1 MHRLKR
7 IFRYTRVAKLFTR
20 APLVQQVNISPMLPN
35 TPPVRLLLIED
46 EQDMARYLSKGLEE
60 AGYAVTHADEA
71 EQAKHLALTQP
82 WGIMIVDRM
91 LPHEQDGLDIIKRAR
106 QAGVQ
111 TPALVLSALASLDDR
126 VRGLR
131 DGGDDYLT
139 KPFALP
145 ELLARLEALT
155 RRANPPPNVTPDS
168 RQLKIADLTLDLLS
182 RKADRAGQPI
192 TLQPREFKLLEYL
205 VRNQGQVVTR
215 TMLLESVWD
224 FHFDPGTNVIDVQI
238 SRLRN
243 KIDKGHCTPLVHT
256 VRGIG
261 YRFGLDG

>member
-1 MHRLKR
+1 M
-7 IFRYTRVAKLFTR
+7 IC
-20 APLVQQVNISPMLPN
+20 APLVQQVNISVMLPI
-35 TPPVRLLLIED
+35 TPTARLLLIED
-46 EQDMARYLSKGLEE
+46 EPDMARYLSKGLEE

-71 EQAKHLALTQP
+71 KQALHLALTQP
-82 WGIMIVDRM
+82 WDVMIVDRM
-91 LPHEQDGLDIIKRAR
+91 LPNEQDGLKIIKSVR
-106 QAGVQ
+106 QAAVQ
-111 TPALVLSALASLDDR
+111 TPVLVLSALASLDDR

-131 DGGDDYLT
+131 EGGDDYLT

-145 ELLARLEALT
+145 ELLARLEALI
-155 RRANPPPNVTPDS
+155 RRANPAHDSTLNS
-168 RQLKIADLTLDLLS
+168 RQLKLADLTLDLLT
-182 RKADRAGQPI
+182 RKVERAGQPI

-243 KIDKGHCTPLVHT
+243 KIDKGHSAPLVHT

>member
-1 MHRLKR
+1 M
-7 IFRYTRVAKLFTR
+7 
-20 APLVQQVNISPMLPN
+20 PSP
-35 TPPVRLLLIED
+35 RLLLIED
-46 EQDMARYLSKGLEE
+46 EQDMARYLIKGLEE
-60 AGYAVTHADEA
+60 AGYNVTHAEQV
-71 EQAKHLALTQP
+71 EQALKLALTQQ
-82 WGIMIVDRM
+82 WDLMIVDRM
-91 LPHEQDGLDIIKRAR
+91 LPNEQDGLEIIKTVRGA
-106 QAGVQ
+106 AVQ
-111 TPALVLSALASLDDR
+111 TPVLVLSALASLDDR

-131 DGGDDYLT
+131 EGCDDYLT

-145 ELLARLEALT
+145 ELLARLEALI
-155 RRANPPPNVTPDS
+155 RRANPAQNTLNNS
-168 RQLKIADLTLDLLS
+168 QLKLADLTLDLLS
-182 RKADRAGQPI
+182 RKVERSGQPI
-192 TLQPREFKLLEYL
+192 ILQPREFKLLEYL

-243 KIDKGHCTPLVHT
+243 KIDKGHSTPLVHT

>member
-1 MHRLKR
+1 
-7 IFRYTRVAKLFTR
+7 
-20 APLVQQVNISPMLPN
+20 MLPN
-35 TPPVRLLLIED
+35 TPTVRLLLIED
-46 EQDMARYLSKGLEE
+46 EQDMARYLRKGLEE
-60 AGYAVTHADEA
+60 AGYSVTHAN
-71 EQAKHLALTQP
+71 QAAHAQRLALTEP
-82 WGIMIVDRM
+82 WDVMIVDRM
-91 LPHEQDGLDIIKRAR
+91 LPNEQDGLEIIKAVR
-106 QAGVQ
+106 QAALQ
-111 TPALVLSALASLDDR
+111 TPVLVLSALASLDDR

-139 KPFALP
+139 KPFAFP
-145 ELLARLEALT
+145 ELLARLEALI
-155 RRANPPPNVTPDS
+155 RRAAPSTNSSLDS
-168 RQLKIADLTLDLLS
+168 RQLKLADLTLDLLT
-182 RKADRAGQPI
+182 RKAERAGQPI

-243 KIDKGHCTPLVHT
+243 KIDKGHNTPLVHT
-256 VRGIG
+256 VRGVS

>member
-1 MHRLKR
+1 
-7 IFRYTRVAKLFTR
+7 
-20 APLVQQVNISPMLPN
+20 MLHT
-35 TPPVRLLLIED
+35 TPVTRLLLIED

-60 AGYAVTHADEA
+60 AGYSVTHADQA
-71 EQAKHLALTQP
+71 EQAKSLALTQQ
-82 WGIMIVDRM
+82 WDIMIVDRM
-91 LPHEQDGLDIIKRAR
+91 LPHEQDGLDIIKHTR
-106 QAGVQ
+106 QAGIQ
-111 TPALVLSALASLDDR
+111 TPVLVLSALASLDDR

-145 ELLARLEALT
+145 ELLARLEALI
-155 RRANPPPNVTPDS
+155 RRANPPPNATHDT
-168 RQLKIADLTLDLLS
+168 RQLKLADLTLDLLS
-182 RKADRAGQPI
+182 RKAERAGQPI

-243 KIDKGHCTPLVHT
+243 KIDKGHSEPLVHT
-256 VRGIG
+256 VRGVG

>member
-1 MHRLKR
+1 M
-7 IFRYTRVAKLFTR
+7 
-20 APLVQQVNISPMLPN
+20 PSP
-35 TPPVRLLLIED
+35 RLLLIED
-46 EQDMARYLSKGLEE
+46 EQDMARYLIKGLEE
-60 AGYAVTHADEA
+60 AGYSVTHAEQV
-71 EQAKHLALTQP
+71 EQALKLALTQQ
-82 WGIMIVDRM
+82 WDLMIVDRM
-91 LPHEQDGLDIIKRAR
+91 LPNEQDGLEIIKTVRGA
-106 QAGVQ
+106 AVQ
-111 TPALVLSALASLDDR
+111 TPVLVLSALASLDDR

-131 DGGDDYLT
+131 EGCDDYLT

-145 ELLARLEALT
+145 ELLARLEALI
-155 RRANPPPNVTPDS
+155 RRANPAQNTLNNS
-168 RQLKIADLTLDLLS
+168 QLKLADLTLDLLS
-182 RKADRAGQPI
+182 RKVERAGQPI
-192 TLQPREFKLLEYL
+192 ILQPREFKLLEYL

-243 KIDKGHCTPLVHT
+243 KIDKGHSTPLVHT

>member
-1 MHRLKR
+1 MTR
-7 IFRYTRVAKLFTR
+7 ILTNPWT
-20 APLVQQVNISPMLPN
+20 VQQVNISIMLHT
-35 TPPVRLLLIED
+35 TPVTRLLLIED

-60 AGYAVTHADEA
+60 AGYSVTHADQA
-71 EQAKHLALTQP
+71 EQAKSLALTQQ
-82 WGIMIVDRM
+82 WDIMIVDRM
-91 LPHEQDGLDIIKRAR
+91 LPHEQDGLDIIKHTR
-106 QAGVQ
+106 QAGIQ
-111 TPALVLSALASLDDR
+111 TPVLVLSALASLDDR

-131 DGGDDYLT
+131 GGGDDYLT

-145 ELLARLEALT
+145 ELLARLEALI
-155 RRANPPPNVTPDS
+155 RRATPPPNATHDT
-168 RQLKIADLTLDLLS
+168 RQLKLADLTLDLLS
-182 RKADRAGQPI
+182 RKAERAGQPI

-243 KIDKGHCTPLVHT
+243 KIDKGHSAPLVHT
-256 VRGIG
+256 VRGVG

>member
-1 MHRLKR
+1 M
-7 IFRYTRVAKLFTR
+7 
-20 APLVQQVNISPMLPN
+20 PSP
-35 TPPVRLLLIED
+35 RLLLIED
-46 EQDMARYLSKGLEE
+46 EQDMARYLIKGLEE
-60 AGYAVTHADEA
+60 AGYSVTHAEQV
-71 EQAKHLALTQP
+71 EQALKLALTQQ
-82 WGIMIVDRM
+82 WDLMIVDRM
-91 LPHEQDGLDIIKRAR
+91 LPNEQDGLEIIKTVRGA
-106 QAGVQ
+106 AVQ
-111 TPALVLSALASLDDR
+111 TPVLVLSALASLDDR

-131 DGGDDYLT
+131 EGGDDYLT

-145 ELLARLEALT
+145 ELLARLEALI
-155 RRANPPPNVTPDS
+155 RRANPAQNTLNNS
-168 RQLKIADLTLDLLS
+168 QLKLADLTLDLLS
-182 RKADRAGQPI
+182 RKVERSGQPI
-192 TLQPREFKLLEYL
+192 ILQPREFKLLEYL

-243 KIDKGHCTPLVHT
+243 KIDKGHSTPLVHT

>member
-1 MHRLKR
+1 
-7 IFRYTRVAKLFTR
+7 
-20 APLVQQVNISPMLPN
+20 MLPN
-35 TPPVRLLLIED
+35 TPTVRLLLIED
-46 EQDMARYLSKGLEE
+46 EQDMARYLRKGLEE
-60 AGYAVTHADEA
+60 AGYSVTHAN
-71 EQAKHLALTQP
+71 QAAHAQRLALTEP
-82 WGIMIVDRM
+82 WDVMIVDRM
-91 LPHEQDGLDIIKRAR
+91 LPNEQDGLEIIKAVR
-106 QAGVQ
+106 QAALQ
-111 TPALVLSALASLDDR
+111 TPVLVLSALASLDDR

-139 KPFALP
+139 KPFAFP
-145 ELLARLEALT
+145 ELLARLEALI
-155 RRANPPPNVTPDS
+155 RRAAPSANSSLDS
-168 RQLKIADLTLDLLS
+168 RQLKLADLTLDLLT
-182 RKADRAGQPI
+182 RKAERAGQPI

-243 KIDKGHCTPLVHT
+243 KIDKGHNTPLVHT
-256 VRGIG
+256 VRGVG

>member
-1 MHRLKR
+1 
-7 IFRYTRVAKLFTR
+7 
-20 APLVQQVNISPMLPN
+20 MLPN
-35 TPPVRLLLIED
+35 TPTIRLLLIED
-46 EQDMARYLSKGLEE
+46 EQDMARYLRKGLEE
-60 AGYAVTHADEA
+60 AGYSVTHAN
-71 EQAKHLALTQP
+71 QAAHAQRLALTEP
-82 WGIMIVDRM
+82 WDVMIVDRM
-91 LPHEQDGLDIIKRAR
+91 LPNEQDGLEIIKAVR
-106 QAGVQ
+106 QAALQ
-111 TPALVLSALASLDDR
+111 TPVLVLSALASLDDR

-139 KPFALP
+139 KPFAFP
-145 ELLARLEALT
+145 ELLARLEALI
-155 RRANPPPNVTPDS
+155 RRAAPSTNSSLDS
-168 RQLKIADLTLDLLS
+168 RQLKLADLTLDLLT
-182 RKADRAGQPI
+182 RKAERAGQPI

-243 KIDKGHCTPLVHT
+243 KIDKGHNTPLVHT
-256 VRGIG
+256 VRGVS

>member
-1 MHRLKR
+1 
-7 IFRYTRVAKLFTR
+7 
-20 APLVQQVNISPMLPN
+20 MLPN
-35 TPPVRLLLIED
+35 TPTVRLLLIED
-46 EQDMARYLSKGLEE
+46 EQDMARYLRKGLEE
-60 AGYAVTHADEA
+60 AGYSVTHAN
-71 EQAKHLALTQP
+71 QAAHAQRLALTEP
-82 WGIMIVDRM
+82 WDVMIVDRM
-91 LPHEQDGLDIIKRAR
+91 LPNEQDGLEIIKAVR
-106 QAGVQ
+106 QVGLQ
-111 TPALVLSALASLDDR
+111 TPVLVLSALASLDDR

-139 KPFALP
+139 KPFAFP
-145 ELLARLEALT
+145 ELLARLEALI
-155 RRANPPPNVTPDS
+155 RRAAPSTNSSLDS
-168 RQLKIADLTLDLLS
+168 RQLKLADLTLDLLT
-182 RKADRAGQPI
+182 RKAERAGQPI

-243 KIDKGHCTPLVHT
+243 KIDKGHNTPLVHT
-256 VRGIG
+256 VRGVG

>member
-1 MHRLKR
+1 
-7 IFRYTRVAKLFTR
+7 
-20 APLVQQVNISPMLPN
+20 MLPN
-35 TPPVRLLLIED
+35 TPTVRLLLIED
-46 EQDMARYLSKGLEE
+46 EQDMARYLRKGLEE
-60 AGYAVTHADEA
+60 AGYSVTHAN
-71 EQAKHLALTQP
+71 QAAHAQRLALTEP
-82 WGIMIVDRM
+82 WDVMIVDRM
-91 LPHEQDGLDIIKRAR
+91 LPNEQDGLEIIKAVR
-106 QAGVQ
+106 QVGLQ
-111 TPALVLSALASLDDR
+111 TPVLVLSALASLDDR

-139 KPFALP
+139 KPFAFP
-145 ELLARLEALT
+145 ELLARLEALI
-155 RRANPPPNVTPDS
+155 RRAAPSANSSLDS
-168 RQLKIADLTLDLLS
+168 RQLKLADLTLDLLT
-182 RKADRAGQPI
+182 RKAERAGQPI

-243 KIDKGHCTPLVHT
+243 KIDKGHNTPLVHT
-256 VRGIG
+256 VRGVG

>member
-1 MHRLKR
+1 
-7 IFRYTRVAKLFTR
+7 
-20 APLVQQVNISPMLPN
+20 MLPN
-35 TPPVRLLLIED
+35 TPTIRLLLIED
-46 EQDMARYLSKGLEE
+46 EQDMARYLRKGLEE
-60 AGYAVTHADEA
+60 AGYSVTHAN
-71 EQAKHLALTQP
+71 QAAHAQRLALTEP
-82 WGIMIVDRM
+82 WDVMIVDRM
-91 LPHEQDGLDIIKRAR
+91 LPNEQDGLEIIKAVR
-106 QAGVQ
+106 QAALQ
-111 TPALVLSALASLDDR
+111 TPVLVLSALASLDDR

-139 KPFALP
+139 KPFAFP
-145 ELLARLEALT
+145 ELLARLEALI
-155 RRANPPPNVTPDS
+155 RRAAPSTNSSLDS
-168 RQLKIADLTLDLLS
+168 RQLKLADLTLDLLT
-182 RKADRAGQPI
+182 RKAERAGQPI

-243 KIDKGHCTPLVHT
+243 KIDKGHNTPLVHT
-256 VRGIG
+256 VRGVG